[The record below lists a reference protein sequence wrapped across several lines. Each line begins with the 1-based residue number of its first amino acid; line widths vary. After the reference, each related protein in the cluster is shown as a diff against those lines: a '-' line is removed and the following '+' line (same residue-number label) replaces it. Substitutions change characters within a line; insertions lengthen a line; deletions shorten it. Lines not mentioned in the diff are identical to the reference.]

1 MFSQAL
7 KLTVIAHL
15 EALYA
20 LVRGPVCI
28 AALFYCGAAFH
39 DVNPVTAF
47 HVSYWIFLASIYPV
61 KWAARLPNLVK
72 RQVAAGP
79 LDLYN
84 ANPSRQP
91 LRVEVHPAATE
102 IAAVGVF
109 LALPLIA
116 Q

>member
-1 MFSQAL
+1 MFSRAF
-7 KLTVIAHL
+7 KFTIIAHL

-39 DVNPVTAF
+39 DMNPVTAF
-47 HVSYWIFLASIYPV
+47 HVSYWIFLASIYPA
-61 KWAARLPNLVK
+61 KWAARLPIVVK
-72 RQVAAGP
+72 RQLVAGP

-84 ANPSRQP
+84 ANPSRLP

-109 LALPLIA
+109 LALLLIV

>member
-1 MFSQAL
+1 MFSQAV

-20 LVRGPVCI
+20 LVRGPVCL

-47 HVSYWIFLASIYPV
+47 HASYWIFLASIYPV
-61 KWAARLPNLVK
+61 KWASRLPNVVK
-72 RQVAAGP
+72 RQLAAGP

-84 ANPSRQP
+84 TNQTRPP
-91 LRVEVHPAATE
+91 LRVPVHTAATE
-102 IAAVGVF
+102 LAAFGVF
-109 LALPLIA
+109 IVLPLTA
-116 Q
+116 R